1 MKKILLASSLLVL
14 LAGCQNGNNT
24 NTMKPTNSNNKIF
37 YIDSSLAD
45 CVGVAPMKCMK
56 IKEKPTDD
64 WQYFYSSIQGFSYE
78 PGYNYVLE
86 VQQFDVP
93 NPPADA
99 PSIRYELVKVI
110 EKK

>member
-1 MKKILLASSLLVL
+1 MKKILLASSLFVL

-56 IKEKPTDD
+56 VKEKPTDD

>member
-1 MKKILLASSLLVL
+1 MKKLLLASSVIFL
-14 LAGCQNGNNT
+14 LAGCQTGAST
-24 NTMKPTNSNNKIF
+24 NTMKPTTNNKTF
-37 YIDSSLAD
+37 YVDSSLAD

-56 IKEKPTDD
+56 VKEKPADN
-64 WQYFYSSIQGFSYE
+64 WQYFYGSIQGFTYE

-99 PSIRYELVKVI
+99 PSVRYELVKII

>member
-1 MKKILLASSLLVL
+1 MKKILLASSFLVL
-14 LAGCQNGNNT
+14 LAGCQNGTNA
-24 NTMKPTNSNNKIF
+24 NTMKPANNNKVF

-56 IKEKPTDD
+56 VKEKPTDE
-64 WQYFYSSIQGFSYE
+64 WQYFYSSIQGFNYE
-78 PGYNYVLE
+78 PGYHYVVE
-86 VQQFDVP
+86 VQQFDIP

-99 PSIRYELVKVI
+99 SSIRYELVKII